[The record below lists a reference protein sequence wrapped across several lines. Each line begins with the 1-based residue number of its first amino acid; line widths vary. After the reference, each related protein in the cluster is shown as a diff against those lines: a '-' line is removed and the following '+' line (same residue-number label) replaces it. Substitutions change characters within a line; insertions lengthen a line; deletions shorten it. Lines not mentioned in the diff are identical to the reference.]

1 MPKYVALISGGT
13 GFVGSRI
20 VEHLL
25 ADGAE
30 VRILSSGTADRAHL
44 RSTSDRVHWWSVSNA
59 DLDIAVRDANCFF
72 HFAVAYDRPNVSDE
86 VLQAV
91 NVDLPQ
97 RVISRLRGQGR
108 LATCV
113 LGDTFFRKFPAEA
126 TRQPRYTRSKTQL
139 AERLLSDKS
148 RFDPDVRVALLQIE
162 QVYGPGDSFTKVLPL
177 LTRQM
182 LDNVPRLALTHGQQ
196 RRDFVHVEDVATA
209 AMTLRSAEWQGV
221 QRVECGTG
229 VSTPVGEV
237 LNRLRVLTGSRSVLG
252 FGDMPPDQAID
263 DSYADLAWL
272 SSCGWRPRVP
282 LQEGLAELVQDVE
295 VRTSAPDA

>member
-20 VEHLL
+20 VENLL

-30 VRILSSGTADRAHL
+30 VRVLSSGTADHTRL
-44 RSTSDRVHWWSVSNA
+44 RYASDSVHWWNLSNA
-59 DLDIAVRDANCFF
+59 DLDSAVRDVSCFF

-86 VLQAV
+86 VLQAA

-108 LATCV
+108 LVTCV

-139 AERLLSDKS
+139 AERLLSDALGVDS
-148 RFDPDVRVALLQIE
+148 DIRVALLQIE

-182 LDNVPRLALTHGQQ
+182 LGNVPRLALTHGQQ
-196 RRDFVHVEDVATA
+196 RRDFVHVNDVAAA
-209 AMTLRSAEWQGV
+209 AMILRRAEWQGI
-221 QRVECGTG
+221 QRFECGTG
-229 VSTPVGEV
+229 VSTPVREV
-237 LNRLRVLTGSRSVLG
+237 LSRLHVLTGSRSVLG

-263 DSYADLAWL
+263 DSYADLACL
-272 SSCGWRPRVP
+272 STLGWRPQVA
-282 LQEGLAELVQDVE
+282 LQEGLAELVQDVK